1 MKTLETL
8 YFPDTAIFSTRQEP
22 LFLLFPTVNIIQ
34 PVDKGSASASK
45 DVDIF
50 MDSRFCHDYTKVHT
64 PHPLGEDRQRFLYLI
79 NDIQNRKDDYAA
91 QLSNLTLASMSAPVS
106 SGEDSKNQ
114 ILSSLLDPGQTLQ
127 QDMEQ
132 SRAETL
138 WHARLVLAIAE
149 LLDREEDEVARA
161 MDFLEESETDLFD
174 RLKGEMDDDEAE
186 QIYNDPDTI
195 SARQGQPRPDSIAKR
210 MRAWFRFVDGAPL
223 PHCPIWATSRQEV
236 VDILLENHEKIHGD
250 EPQHMASIPLP
261 GRTAGNQPASS
272 ETIAQFHEL
281 FQDQLGS
288 LVTMLTG
295 SATTIAQDKS
305 FLEAV
310 GDYTTALDSRYPK
323 EHHGRTEVHFY
334 RCRGP
339 LSDYSGTRPATPQG
353 EALLAFFSL

>member
-8 YFPDTAIFSTRQEP
+8 YFPDTAILSTRQEP

-34 PVDKGSASASK
+34 PVDKGSASASQN
-45 DVDIF
+45 VDTL
-50 MDSRFCHDYTKVHT
+50 MDSRFFQDYTKIHT

-106 SGEDSKNQ
+106 SGEDSTNQ
-114 ILSSLLDPGQTLQ
+114 ILSSLLGPGQTKQ
-127 QDMEQ
+127 QNMEQ
-132 SRAETL
+132 SRTEVL

-149 LLDREEDEVARA
+149 LLDREEEEVARA
-161 MDFLEESETDLFD
+161 MTFLEESETDLFD

-186 QIYNDPDTI
+186 QIHNDPGKI
-195 SARQGQPRPDSIAKR
+195 SARLNQPRPESIAKR
-210 MRAWFRFVDGAPL
+210 MRAWFRLIDGVAL
-223 PHCPIWATSRQEV
+223 PHCPIWSTSRQEV
-236 VDILLENHEKIHGD
+236 VDILVENHERVHGD
-250 EPQHMASIPLP
+250 EPQHMDSLSLP
-261 GRTAGNQPASS
+261 GKTAGNQPAST
-272 ETIAQFHEL
+272 EAIAQFHEL
-281 FQDQLGS
+281 FQNQLGS

-295 SATTIAQDKS
+295 SATTMAQDKT
-305 FLEAV
+305 FPEAV

-339 LSDYSGTRPATPQG
+339 LSDYSGTRPAAPQG